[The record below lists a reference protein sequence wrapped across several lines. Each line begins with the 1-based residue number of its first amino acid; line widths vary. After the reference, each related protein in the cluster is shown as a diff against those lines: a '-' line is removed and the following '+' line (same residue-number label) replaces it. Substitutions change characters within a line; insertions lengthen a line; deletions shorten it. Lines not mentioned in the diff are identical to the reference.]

1 MGVLNSTKKQQ
12 HNNGQIRKI
21 CKLPCPDLCKNT
33 HLPITEEVG
42 GYTKWEFYDGN
53 DEDNEWH
60 LDDSMSLQCISKG
73 KILGNIL
80 RDHRYLLVSLVQIF

>member
-1 MGVLNSTKKQQ
+1 MAKFVKYANCHVPTSA
-12 HNNGQIRKI
+12 
-21 CKLPCPDLCKNT
+21 KNT

-73 KILGNIL
+73 KILRDVLRGQPNIS
-80 RDHRYLLVSLVQIF
+80 SLVQIF